1 MEISDAIKYV
11 GVDDAEMDLFESQ
24 YHTPDGMCY
33 NSYVILDEKVAVMDT
48 VDIRKTD
55 EWMENLKTALA
66 GRTPDYVVIQHLEPD
81 HSGSLSIFFKAY
93 PETTVVASQKA
104 IQFIGQFFEHLE
116 FKSIAVTEGDTLN
129 LGQHCLHFVT
139 APMVHWPEVIV
150 SYESTEQVLFSAD
163 GFGKFGVYEAD
174 ADDWA
179 CEARRYYFNI
189 CGKYGNNVASLLKKT
204 KDEVADIKSDFNFT
218 VTEITHY
225 TEAEINQELFDKV
238 LGKDAVK
245 SEADFKEK
253 IKEDIKKTLVDDAD
267 YKFAQ
272 DARKALIKKNEKV
285 AFPEAFL
292 KRWALTTNKDLTQEK
307 LDADFSAMLDELKWH
322 LVQEKIAKEND
333 IKVEDGDI
341 EEFAKKVAKS
351 QFAQYGMTNVPDEI
365 LSGYVAD
372 MKKDQK
378 AIQNMVNGV
387 INEKINGII
396 KNAAKLDEK
405 EISLDDFNKLLQDEK

>member
-81 HSGSLSIFFKAY
+81 HSGSLSIFLKAY

-189 CGKYGNNVASLLKKT
+189 CGKYGNNVASLLKKAST
-204 KDEVADIKSDFNFT
+204 LTIKKILPLHGPILEGEKMVEALRLYT
-218 VTEITHY
+218 LWCHY
-225 TEAEINQELFDKV
+225 EPEAEGILV
-238 LGKDAVK
+238 AHASIHGGT
-245 SEADFKEK
+245 KECAER
-253 IKEDIKKTLVDDAD
+253 IAEML
-267 YKFAQ
+267 
-272 DARKALIKKNEKV
+272 REK
-285 AFPEAFL
+285 
-292 KRWALTTNKDLTQEK
+292 
-307 LDADFSAMLDELKWH
+307 
-322 LVQEKIAKEND
+322 
-333 IKVEDGDI
+333 G
-341 EEFAKKVAKS
+341 AKKVSVFDLCRDDMAEAIEDAFK
-351 QFAQYGMTNVPDEI
+351 YGKLVLAAASYDGDVFPPMHFFLHKLI
-365 LSGYVAD
+365 LKGYRNRKV
-372 MKKDQK
+372 
-378 AIQNMVNGV
+378 
-387 INEKINGII
+387 GII
-396 KNAAKLDEK
+396 ENGTWAPSAGKAMNALLAQMKDIEIVEPLVTIKSRMK
-405 EISLDDFNKLLQDEK
+405 ESDIPALEALAQAML